1 MVLPGP
7 GPTRGAGPARPG
19 LDGRGPEAPGRSG
32 GRVSSTLGARGSQIS
47 SLHPPGEVGPSALG
61 CNAAKTKLKAEPPS
75 PDRWGEGAPG
85 SRGGRAGEP
94 GYLVPL
100 SSLRGPGT
108 RGAAERPLI
117 PQAPALAESKPPSSP
132 TLDSPRREIPA
143 VGVAPLRPAA
153 GRGARGWERSWR
165 PRRANFWFRFESREP
180 RT

>member
-1 MVLPGP
+1 MQFGVWPSIPPSPERRVGREKQLFITDPSSIRTQDPRLLERAGEAGVVLPGP

-19 LDGRGPEAPGRSG
+19 LGGRGPEAPGRSG
-32 GRVSSTLGARGSQIS
+32 GRVSSKLGARGSQIS

-75 PDRWGEGAPG
+75 LDRWGEGAPG

-108 RGAAERPLI
+108 RGGGQRSAPRSRKRRP
-117 PQAPALAESKPPSSP
+117 
-132 TLDSPRREIPA
+132 
-143 VGVAPLRPAA
+143 
-153 GRGARGWERSWR
+153 
-165 PRRANFWFRFESREP
+165 
-180 RT
+180 